1 MDDEIETFR
10 YEADKES
17 DKKEKERKE
26 AIWEA
31 SVNNKESLRQS
42 NINDNRLAGQYE
54 TQIRAI

>member
-31 SVNNKESLRQS
+31 SVNNKESLR
-42 NINDNRLAGQYE
+42 
-54 TQIRAI
+54 